1 MYRLTSTLDGA
12 KQLILGIGELV
23 LNAWGITKVSSDF
36 SILSGLFTNN
46 IPKAKWNIFSNGV
59 KVSSDINVI
68 SENGMLKISSAGT
81 IKRLQTR
88 RNPRYQPNRGL
99 IYSSSIIID
108 TPDNNANHDFGC
120 GTIENAAFFRVRN
133 GDVYACIRYKINGT
147 INTIEELIS
156 NTPKGFDLTK
166 GNIYDIQMQWRGVG
180 NILFYIG
187 DESTGASKM
196 VHRMNFLNNLDRL
209 STTNPVLPLFFQV
222 QNITENGTLRCGCVD
237 LSSEG
242 GYEDKGEY
250 GSIGMITQS
259 GSIAITGFNIPILVV
274 NIKDL
279 YNSNINTRDVLSL
292 LASAYSDNRAVFRVW
307 QTTDDTALTLNNQTW
322 TDCGDGNM
330 RFVRY
335 DQPDVVTPMVLDTAK
350 ADLIFTA
357 RVDMDS
363 TYSTSALFEGR
374 TDIYLTPGEYLVF
387 TMHRENGASA
397 NVGVTFEFSELI

>member
-1 MYRLTSTLDGA
+1 MYRLTPTLDGA
-12 KQLILGIGELV
+12 KQLILGVGELV

-36 SILSGLFTNN
+36 SIISGLFTNN
-46 IPKAKWNIFSNGV
+46 IPKSKWNIFSNNT

-68 SENGMLKISSAGT
+68 SENGMLKISSNGT
-81 IKRLQTR
+81 TKRLQTR

-99 IYSSSIIID
+99 VYSSSIIID
-108 TPDNNANHDFGC
+108 TPENNANHDFGC
-120 GTIENAAFFRVRN
+120 GTIENTAFFRVRQGN
-133 GDVYACIRYKINGT
+133 IYACIRYKVNGI
-147 INTIEELIS
+147 INTIEELIQDL
-156 NTPKGFDLTK
+156 PKGFDLTK

-180 NILFYIG
+180 NIKFFIG
-187 DESTGASKM
+187 DETTGASKM
-196 VHRMNFLNNLDRL
+196 VHRMNLLNNLDRL
-209 STTNPVLPLFFQV
+209 SLTNPALPLFFEIKY
-222 QNITENGTLRCGCVD
+222 ITQNGTLRCGCVD

-250 GSIGMITQS
+250 GSVGMITQS
-259 GSIAITGFNIPILVV
+259 GSVTITGFNVPVLVI

-279 YNSNINTRDVLSL
+279 YNGNINTRDVLAL
-292 LASAYSDNRAVFRVW
+292 LASAYSDNRSVFRVW
-307 QTTDDTALTLNNQTW
+307 NTTDETAIVLNNQIW
-322 TDCGDGNM
+322 SDYGDGNM

-335 DQPDVVTPMVLDTAK
+335 DQPDVVTPMTLDTSK
-350 ADLIFTA
+350 AELMYTA

-374 TDIYLTPGEYLVF
+374 TDIYVTPGEYLIF